1 MVMGISLHKKKQ
13 ILKCVF
19 LKERAMHSLI
29 LFIISLTHTHSHNS
43 ILSHTLS
50 HTFYSLTHKNIS
62 HTHIHSHIFSQHILS
77 LNTHSLTHSHTYT
90 KTSHTR
96 FLAHTFSLTHT
107 FFSLTHTHTHTHCC
121 SHYFTSSRIISFK
134 NSYLLVLIFLSWV

>member
-77 LNTHSLTHSHTYT
+77 LNTHS
-90 KTSHTR
+90 
-96 FLAHTFSLTHT
+96 HTFSHIHKNISHTVSRTHILSHT
-107 FFSLTHTHTHTHCC
+107 HILLSYTHTHTHTHCC

-134 NSYLLVLIFLSWV
+134 NSYLLVPIFLSWV